1 MIQRSGYLTISYL
14 IFISAVFT
22 LLLNTGFVSAQDS
35 RFKVEPYTEV
45 LLGSTQYLLQAPG
58 VQSKLEFPLNSLVLG
73 VGAEYSVQRREM
85 EEWRFKLSAGTAISG
100 PWGLL
105 KDHDWYL
112 VEDAP
117 PIKFSYTESE
127 AEMFLF
133 EVDAGGEKRLH
144 SSGEAHYFASLQ
156 YSYQYISQNAL
167 GYSGWQYVQD
177 PNPPV
182 DDDYVYAIGV
192 MNSDLLALEY
202 TVVYHRLGA
211 GGVLR
216 WQPYPR
222 LGIDLTLLPQL
233 TYVRDKDDHV
243 LRNKLSTA
251 AGIGYG
257 GAAELSITYRSPGT
271 QEYQSYVGLTGNLL
285 YLRAVTEQTQE
296 WYGDDPG
303 TSEDDTGQ
311 KYTGISH
318 IIQTLQGGLSL
329 SAGVWYQ

>member
-1 MIQRSGYLTISYL
+1 MIQRSGYLTIPCL
-14 IFISAVFT
+14 IFISAVFM
-22 LLLNTGFVSAQDS
+22 LLLNTGFLSAQNN
-35 RFKVEPYTEV
+35 KLNVEPYTKV
-45 LLGSTQYLLQAPG
+45 VLGSTEYLLQAPG

-73 VGAEYSVQRREM
+73 VGADYSVQRRGM
-85 EEWRFKLSAGTAISG
+85 EEWRFKLSAGTAIGG
-100 PWGLL
+100 PWGPL

-133 EVDAGGEKRLH
+133 EVDAGAEKRLH
-144 SSGEAHYFASLQ
+144 SSDEAHFFASLQ
-156 YSYQYISQNAL
+156 YSFQYISQNAL

-182 DDDYVYAIGV
+182 DDDYVYAIAV

-202 TVVYHRLGA
+202 TIAYQRLAA

-251 AGIGYG
+251 MGIGFG
-257 GAAELSITYRSPGT
+257 GEGELSITYRWPSA
-271 QEYQSYVGLTGNLL
+271 QNYESYMSLTGNLL
-285 YLRAVTEQTQE
+285 YLRAVTEQTQK

-311 KYTGISH
+311 KYTGITH
-318 IIQTLQGGLSL
+318 IIQTLQGSLSL